1 MRIGQRIM
9 DAKTKT
15 IYRVSTVEKGKA
27 ILIAEDESG
36 EVLIVNDNSQ
46 RPND

>member
-15 IYRVSTVEKGKA
+15 AYRVAGIEEDMI
-27 ILIAEDESG
+27 ILKAEDESEDLVIRNNEPG
-36 EVLIVNDNSQ
+36 DSK
-46 RPND
+46 

>member
-15 IYRVSTVEKGKA
+15 IYRVARIEED
-27 ILIAEDESG
+27 LIVLKAEDESEDLVIRNNEPG
-36 EVLIVNDNSQ
+36 DP
-46 RPND
+46 R

>member
-15 IYRVSTVEKGKA
+15 VYRVTRIEENII
-27 ILIAEDESG
+27 ILTAEDESG
-36 EVLIVNDNSQ
+36 ELVISNNNS
-46 RPND
+46 